1 MAVGRSISGYG
12 DPRAVWGS
20 FSRLDQSPTPCARPY
35 PSSNRKRGKEKRR
48 EEKGRGGEKK
58 KRSPI
63 RFTPRRGCIDAAQPS
78 RGSQGPAVSMADRNS
93 TREKRWQD
101 YYFFFFFPP
110 NHGTVE
116 IKKHKRRGFL
126 SNFKEKES
134 FGRNAIID
142 ERTCRKCRFTAQLLP
157 PDEQ

>member
-58 KRSPI
+58 KNDRRLGLPRDEDASMQHSLREEAKAPPFRWPI
-63 RFTPRRGCIDAAQPS
+63 EIRLARKDGKIIT
-78 RGSQGPAVSMADRNS
+78 
-93 TREKRWQD
+93 
-101 YYFFFFFPP
+101 FFFSFHRITGPLKSK
-110 NHGTVE
+110 NT
-116 IKKHKRRGFL
+116 RGEDF
-126 SNFKEKES
+126 
-134 FGRNAIID
+134 
-142 ERTCRKCRFTAQLLP
+142 
-157 PDEQ
+157 